1 MSQRIS
7 RLQTLCL
14 TVALGAVG
22 TAPVLAKSFSLG
34 AEEKNYLDTAPPLSS
49 PALQGYGSQYG
60 AQPMNQQTPQYAPA
74 QPYQGGATQQAP
86 RPPLQVTVSKTLPQ
100 GFLGQWHVTG
110 GRTKVEAADPSFQQ
124 QAANAFQM
132 QTANTWTISG
142 NPGQG
147 YSIGSDT
154 GVNFQLWVDKVAN
167 GVAFVRYQHP
177 VNNTVAQEAIVM
189 QLGNGG
195 ATFSG
200 LERISI
206 VKNVPGQAPVTRCKV
221 QYQLNGQRMR

>member
-14 TVALGAVG
+14 TVALGAIG
-22 TAPVLAKSFSLG
+22 NAPVLAKSFSLG

-49 PALQGYGSQYG
+49 SPQQGYASQYG
-60 AQPMNQQTPQYAPA
+60 APPMQQQSPQYAPQ
-74 QPYQGGATQQAP
+74 QPMYGGGASQQS
-86 RPPLQVTVSKTLPQ
+86 RPPLQASVTKAALPP
-100 GFLGQWHVTG
+100 GFLGQWQVSG
-110 GRTKVEAADPSFQQ
+110 GRTKVEAQDPAFQQ
-124 QAANAFQM
+124 QAAGAFEV
-132 QTANTWTISG
+132 QTMNTWSISG
-142 NPGQG
+142 NPGA
-147 YSIGSDT
+147 YTISSDT
-154 GVNFQLWVDKVAN
+154 GVSFQLWVDKVAN

-177 VNNTVAQEAIVM
+177 VKNTVAQEAIVM